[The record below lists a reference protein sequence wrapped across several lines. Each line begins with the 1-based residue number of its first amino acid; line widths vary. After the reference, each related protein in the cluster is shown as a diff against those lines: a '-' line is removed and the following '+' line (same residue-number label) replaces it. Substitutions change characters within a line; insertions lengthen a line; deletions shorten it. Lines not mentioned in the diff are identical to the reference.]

1 MGNSGKKILLDLP
14 VHLAKD
20 VLPKLA
26 AKAALSILHK
36 LKKKV
41 SKSRKRIHFIHFK
54 WRYEQYY

>member
-1 MGNSGKKILLDLP
+1 MMGNSGKKILLDLP

-54 WRYEQYY
+54 